1 MATKRG
7 GQAHAFPNDVAYKN
21 HLREMARQGKSNNE
35 SGDWI
40 RAKDDSML
48 IKGYNFDKKKHRHKG
63 KKGEE

>member
-7 GQAHAFPNDVAYKN
+7 GTPHAFPNDTAYKN

-35 SGDWI
+35 AGDWI

-48 IKGYNFDKKKHRHKG
+48 IKGYNFNKKSKRS

>member
-1 MATKRG
+1 MAVKRG
-7 GQAHAFPNDVAYKN
+7 GAPHAFPNEVAYKN

-35 SGDWI
+35 AGDWI

-48 IKGYNFDKKKHRHKG
+48 IRGYNFDKKKHRRS